1 MSVIQIPNLGAAIA
15 LNGTELMEVV
25 QSGVS
30 VRMSIAQIT
39 NFFNIGGIVIGVSPI
54 GGGTVGS
61 YLSVGA
67 GGLLAQST
75 VQQLMA
81 VITAAL
87 PTSNPHVVGLW
98 WLNGEVLSVSQG

>member
-1 MSVIQIPNLGAAIA
+1 MSVIQIPNLTAAIA

-30 VRMSIAQIT
+30 VRMSISQIAG
-39 NFFNIGGIVIGVSPI
+39 FFNVGGIIIGVSPVI
-54 GGGTVGS
+54 GGNVGS

-67 GGLLAQST
+67 GGFLAQST

-81 VITAAL
+81 AILAAI
-87 PTSNPHVVGLW
+87 PTSNPHVVGRW
-98 WLNGEVLSVSQG
+98 WLNGEVISVSQG